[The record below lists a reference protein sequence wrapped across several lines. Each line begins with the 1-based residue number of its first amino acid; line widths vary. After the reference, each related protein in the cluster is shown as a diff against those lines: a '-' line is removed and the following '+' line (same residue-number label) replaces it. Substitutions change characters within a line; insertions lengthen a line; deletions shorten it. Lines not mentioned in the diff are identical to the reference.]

1 MKVLEAQHHLF
12 VARGKA
18 WNARGTGALLYSLVQ
33 VGRAISRPKLS
44 CPIHESMSQSPRGV
58 VLSLVHRD
66 FQGCHQRTVLKQAAI
81 AQEWHQP

>member
-44 CPIHESMSQSPRGV
+44 CPIHESMSQSPRGWCFHSSIV
-58 VLSLVHRD
+58 TFKV
-66 FQGCHQRTVLKQAAI
+66 AI
-81 AQEWHQP
+81 RGQC